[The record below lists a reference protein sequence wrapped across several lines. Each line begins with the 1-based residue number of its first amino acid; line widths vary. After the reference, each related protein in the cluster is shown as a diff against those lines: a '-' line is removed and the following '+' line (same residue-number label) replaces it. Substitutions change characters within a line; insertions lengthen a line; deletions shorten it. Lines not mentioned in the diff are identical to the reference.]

1 MESAHHPF
9 SVGGRHV
16 APGAK
21 FREALAKC
29 VTDSGRIPRC
39 SVPVNRLNDLAQE
52 FVQRATAE
60 EVPETVG

>member
-1 MESAHHPF
+1 MKSAQHPF

-29 VTDSGRIPRC
+29 VTDPGRIPRC
-39 SVPVNRLNDLAQE
+39 GVPVNRLNDLVQE
-52 FVQRATAE
+52 VVQRATAE
-60 EVPETVG
+60 EVPEIVG